1 MTTTHPASSLAP
13 DGLATF
19 ERTLRAML
27 DDRIEPICSDEGT
40 LARHRVQTREL
51 EDALE
56 PVVFGTFGRC
66 TTCDGPVATNR
77 LEVVPTARTCRACA
91 TDQR

>member
-19 ERTLRAML
+19 ERPLRAMF

-56 PVVFGTFGRC
+56 RVVFGTFGRC
-66 TTCDGPVATNR
+66 TTCDGFVALSR

-91 TDQR
+91 TGQR